1 MNTINTM
8 KTTRLGKD
16 VLALMVSVAAIVLLG
31 SLLLGSV
38 GASFLV
44 ILGLAFAVPSAS
56 SAAVRVQ
63 RDLTGQSFSA

>member
-31 SLLLGSV
+31 ALLLEFV
-38 GASFLV
+38 APFLV
-44 ILGLAFAVPSAS
+44 VLGLAFAVPAAS

-63 RDLTGQSFSA
+63 RDLTGQRFSA